1 MQSAHAPTTPKRI
14 GMILIMPL
22 PQILQITMIRIA
34 TTATIQLVEQLLIA
48 VAERQRPM
56 AMMIGPVTIGGK
68 NFITRLTPNA
78 LISPARI
85 R

>member
-1 MQSAHAPTTPKRI
+1 
-14 GMILIMPL
+14 MILIMPL

-34 TTATIQLVEQLLIA
+34 TTATIQFVEQLLIA